1 MMRLRNFIR
10 QTSGVAAIEFAIIA
24 PILILFTFGII
35 ELGRAFFFK
44 QNLVTATDAAARL
57 LYIEPTT
64 DLVTLKATIADQLF
78 LAEDKRL
85 TVASSP
91 AGTADAPRIL
101 LQVEYE
107 YNSLLPSLVLESFDM
122 TLEREVHIRP
132 TE

>member
-1 MMRLRNFIR
+1 MRLRNFIR

>member
-1 MMRLRNFIR
+1 MRLRDFIR

>member
-1 MMRLRNFIR
+1 MMRMRNFIR

-64 DLVTLKATIADQLF
+64 NLATLKATIADQLF

-85 TVASSP
+85 TVTSSP

-107 YNSLLPSLVLESFDM
+107 FNSLLPSLVLDSFNM